1 MAARSPFLAFQ
12 RGFPTHQ
19 SLSYLNSSSAPSH
32 LNWGLFSV
40 SSQLRTSIRDKN
52 TFFGISP
59 VDLEEIL
66 IFYDFSINPPIWLNS
81 QGFQL
86 RTLLAIDVFLCG
98 SIEIFPEIRIE
109 SSQNLRSPIGAGNR
123 LSRKGTEEGMCFVG
137 WARWRWRW
145 TTLARVSSSNTIRAS
160 P

>member
-1 MAARSPFLAFQ
+1 MIRILSLAF
-12 RGFPTHQ
+12 
-19 SLSYLNSSSAPSH
+19 
-32 LNWGLFSV
+32 
-40 SSQLRTSIRDKN
+40 LRLDE
-52 TFFGISP
+52 
-59 VDLEEIL
+59 EEIL
-66 IFYDFSINPPIWLNS
+66 IFYDFSINPLTWLDS

-86 RTLLAIDVFLCG
+86 RTLSTIDVFLCG

-109 SSQNLRSPIGAGNR
+109 SSQNLRSPIGDGNR

-137 WARWRWRW
+137 WARLGW